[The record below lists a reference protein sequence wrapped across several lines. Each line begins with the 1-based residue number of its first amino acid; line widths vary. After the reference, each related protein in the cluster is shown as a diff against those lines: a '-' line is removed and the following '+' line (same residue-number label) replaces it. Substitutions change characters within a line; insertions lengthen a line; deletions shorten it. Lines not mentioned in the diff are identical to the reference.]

1 MFGVDGGGVPRV
13 PIPNTTVKSFSAD
26 GTWTAGSWES
36 RTTPSTMKPLSTDS
50 GFFVG
55 IERIDLDP
63 NRRDRQA
70 QPKDRLSQTLK
81 DRPTQ
86 TLPVSG
92 RAPKGTP
99 VPSGLPPEYA
109 PLLTLNHPPALASPK
124 QSSTVPAPLLLSI
137 VHPLIRISP
146 TRHRP
151 LLIL

>member
-1 MFGVDGGGVPRV
+1 
-13 PIPNTTVKSFSAD
+13 
-26 GTWTAGSWES
+26 
-36 RTTPSTMKPLSTDS
+36 MKPLSTDS

-109 PLLTLNHPPALASPK
+109 PFLTLNHPPSLASPK
-124 QSSTVPAPLLLSI
+124 QSSTVPTPLLLSI
-137 VHPLIRISP
+137 VHLLIRIFP
-146 TRHRP
+146 PVTAH
-151 LLIL
+151 